1 MTNRTTVSLVGVLAA
16 LAAVIGIAFAFA
28 PAPAG
33 SSNTSA
39 STAAERRPI
48 ERSTLL
54 CPAPTNSDYASTAY
68 TAYTPPGDGN
78 ALGSNGTGSAQLM
91 PVQIGDGTGVVK
103 NAPGMGKP
111 VDPLTAPGKPVTST
125 NDNSSTAP
133 LVGTATGT
141 LAPGWTV
148 QETTTISVGPGRGV
162 LGMAC
167 TTPGTDFWFPGA
179 STSSER
185 QDYVHL
191 TNPDSTPAVADI
203 ELYDSNGAVQ
213 TNGTGGVTIPA
224 NSSIPILL
232 STLTGGQE
240 NDLTVHVAVRTGR
253 VGAAIQA
260 MDTKLGSDWLPASA
274 PPAGSAVLPGIPADA
289 TSVHLVTY
297 GTGSSDANLKVQL
310 LTPNGAITPAGN
322 QTLDVKSG
330 LTIST
335 DFQSL
340 TQGQAGSLL
349 LTPVDSGNAAPFVGA
364 VRITRGNGGS
374 QEMAFLPSTGQ
385 VGRRATAADNR
396 SSGTTLSLAAL
407 SGDATVKVT
416 ASAGT
421 SGGTSVSKT
430 ITVKGGTTM
439 AFAPPQPSG
448 GAGSGSYAVTVE
460 PVSGGPVYA
469 SRMLELSQE
478 GLPMFTIQPMSD
490 DGGTVAVPQA
500 DQDLSILER

>member
-1 MTNRTTVSLVGVLAA
+1 VTNRTTVSLVGVLAA
-16 LAAVIGIAFAFA
+16 LAAVIGIAFIFA
-28 PAPAG
+28 PG
-33 SSNTSA
+33 SA
-39 STAAERRPI
+39 DFGDAHVSTAAERRPI

-54 CPAPTNSDYASTAY
+54 CPAPTDSDYASTAY
-68 TAYTPPGDGN
+68 TAYTPPGDSG
-78 ALGSNGTGSAQLM
+78 APGSNDTGSAQLM
-91 PVQIGDGTGVVK
+91 PAQIGDSAGAVK
-103 NAPGMGKP
+103 NAPGTGKP

-125 NDNSSTAP
+125 DDNSSTAP
-133 LVGTATGT
+133 LVGIATGS

-179 STSSER
+179 STSPER

-203 ELYDSNGAVQ
+203 ELYDSNGVVQ
-213 TNGTGGVTIPA
+213 ANSTSSVTIPA
-224 NSSIPILL
+224 NSSVPVLL
-232 STLTGGQE
+232 STLTAEQA

-253 VGAAIQA
+253 VGAAVQA

-274 PPAGSAVLPGIPADA
+274 TPAGSAVLPGIPADA

-297 GTGSSDANLKVQL
+297 GTGSSDANLKIQL
-310 LTPNGAITPAGN
+310 LTPDGAITPASN

-330 LTIST
+330 LTIAT
-335 DFQSL
+335 DFPSL
-340 TQGQAGSLL
+340 TQGQAGTLL
-349 LTPVDSGNAAPFVGA
+349 LTPTDRSNTAPFVAA
-364 VRITRGNGGS
+364 VRITRGNGAS

-385 VGRRATAADNR
+385 VGRRATVADNR
-396 SSGTTLSLAAL
+396 SSGTTLSLAAP

-416 ASAGT
+416 ASAGVD
-421 SGGTSVSKT
+421 GGTAVSKMIT
-430 ITVKGGTTM
+430 IKGGTTM

-448 GAGSGSYAVTVE
+448 GGGGGPYAVTVE

-469 SRMLELSQE
+469 SRTLELPQE

-490 DGGTVAVPQA
+490 DGGTVVVPQA
-500 DQDLSILER
+500 NQDLSILER